1 MMAELLDFFLG
12 AIHLYVTDP
21 AILPIV
27 DAVGSCICVTFV
39 LGTCCSLVIWCMRL
53 IFYAFF
59 GGSRNV

>member
-21 AILPIV
+21 MLLPAV
-27 DAVGSCICVTFV
+27 DAVAAVICCTLV
-39 LGTCCSLVIWCMRL
+39 LGTACLLVVWSMRL

-59 GGSRNV
+59 GGGRHV